1 MPIPKKPLGD
11 LGIELP
17 VLGFGGVIICADEVR
32 HSPCSCRLPA
42 VRVHRA
48 GLLRCLALQPCVS
61 PTTLP
66 GWLAPP
72 GPAQFA
78 DAAYCREFVQGAV
91 SRGATYIDVAP
102 EYGDGVSQARL
113 GPALEGKRDEC
124 FLACKTMFRD
134 AEGAAKDL
142 ATSLEAL
149 RTDHLDLYQC
159 HSVTTKE
166 DVDEI
171 LGPGGCLEVF
181 KKAKADGTIKHIGFS
196 AHDEEQ
202 ALRLIET
209 GEFETVLF
217 PLNFMAHRKGGVGAD
232 VLAAAKAK
240 GMGILG
246 LKAYAKCRLKAA
258 DGVVAM
264 DLGGELGEQ
273 VGDPSTIKH
282 IPQGI
287 LSTYK
292 KDFAVVCHPKY
303 KCWYTPEDDPG
314 YAEKLFK
321 YTLSLGAT
329 SALAPG
335 NAAMWEM
342 GMKWV
347 EGKESI
353 DEFDEAD
360 VAGLD
365 ERYDGLTPIF
375 NTWCAH
381 CTAPK
386 ASKQASIVR

>member
-1 MPIPKKPLGD
+1 M
-11 LGIELP
+11 
-17 VLGFGGVIICADEVR
+17 
-32 HSPCSCRLPA
+32 
-42 VRVHRA
+42 
-48 GLLRCLALQPCVS
+48 
-61 PTTLP
+61 
-66 GWLAPP
+66 
-72 GPAQFA
+72 
-78 DAAYCREFVQGAV
+78 

-386 ASKQASIVR
+386 ASKQALSDEQALTAARPPGCVLASRARLTLTAACPLLPSQERPREQGQPRRPGGGSSPRPVKRRRRGAEWQVRVRC